1 MERKWTED
9 QKKVISTVD
18 SNLLVSAAAG
28 SGKTAVLVER
38 IIKMITDEKNPT
50 DIDRL
55 IIMTFT
61 RAAAAQMRQKIGD
74 EIEKL
79 VTANPGSKLLRRQ
92 QKLLNN
98 AVISTIDSFCIG
110 IVHDYFHV
118 PELDPAFRIADETEI
133 ELVRADCM
141 AEMLEERYA
150 KNDSLFRELRESY
163 CTHKNDSRLEEIIF
177 NMAQKALAAPWPQEW
192 LEGITDAYGVGS
204 VAEFDGTDIA
214 KYVVAYSRLLLGTYR
229 PRLELGIEICRMTD
243 GPLQYLPMLEEALAV
258 YDNIM
263 SAGSYSELGSIITDS
278 SFSVLS
284 RKKSTDEDLREKA
297 KNIRNSFKDAVNGIK
312 KRFFYTDTASII
324 EIIKKSEPTVN
335 YLKEMTSDYL
345 QRFAA
350 KKREMNIIDFNDAE
364 HFALEILTVKTPE
377 GRVRSDIAKE
387 LQKRYAEII
396 IDEYQDSNG
405 IQEEIVNAIAGDSS
419 ERPYVFTV
427 GDVKQSIYKF
437 RNACPELFIKK
448 QALYRDGLDNGT
460 LINLDR
466 NFRSREEVLSATN
479 SVFMNVMHGYCG
491 GIEYTEECSL
501 KCGTDGQKA
510 AAGGDGE
517 DPYKTELIL
526 IRKKSVDAPVS
537 ESQPGIS
544 TEDAGRLGEQ
554 QEQPETGQQENS
566 VDELTPEETDKAKTE
581 ARAVAL
587 RIRQLVGEN
596 GLQLRD
602 TSEQDRSL
610 RPAGYGDVVVLL
622 RTIKGIA
629 EVFIQVF
636 AEEGIPAYSD
646 VQSGFFKAEETALT
660 MNYLKILDNPRDDIA
675 LVSILHSFI
684 GNMDVDDL
692 ARIKLA
698 GDAAC
703 TSFYDAAL
711 AARGSEGAPVKK
723 LEEFFEVYDRLSTL
737 KNELST
743 HELICKIY
751 DETGLYNYYSAM
763 PDGERRSGNLDMLL
777 GYAGDYAGTG
787 FFGLFSFIRYIDKLK
802 GRELDYGEAGNG
814 AAANCVRIMSIHKS
828 KGLEFPIVILA
839 GMGKKF
845 NMRDFSGDV
854 VVNSSYGIGIKYVDT
869 ENRIKYPSFYQGIIR
884 AKGTEDVLGEEM
896 RLLYVAMTRAKEKL
910 IMTAFSDST
919 KTDIDYA
926 SILGAGSFIDFVY
939 PTALVSDETIK
950 LTELSAAEVLTA
962 GASAGTAASPGTG
975 EAPDGEAG
983 DASETV
989 DEKASEEDDFTERLM
1004 AIRDREYPYASDA
1017 VLPVKLSVSDL
1028 KHRAIEEEEGENP
1041 FEETRGFMPG
1051 SEKTLPDFMRT
1062 PAEPGQASALSG
1074 TGYGTLMHKCMQFIP
1089 MRLRTAAEVS
1099 LFLKD
1104 MLASGKIDENEYSGI
1119 NPNKI
1124 AAFLNTPLAD
1134 RIRRADEKKQFFRE
1148 KQFMLGMPAG
1158 KIDTEKYAGRSELI
1172 PVQGV
1177 IDAMFVED
1185 GSIVI
1190 LDYKTD
1196 SIEAGGEEQLAD
1208 RYRMQ
1213 LVCYAGAAEQLMGMK
1228 VSECLL
1234 YSFRLEKTIRVEV

>member
-38 IIKMITDEKNPT
+38 IIQMITDVKNPT

-79 VTANPGSKLLRRQ
+79 ITADPGSKQLRRQ

-150 KNDSLFRELRESY
+150 KNDSLFCELRESY

-192 LEGITDAYGVGS
+192 LDGITDAYGVGS
-204 VAEFDGTDIA
+204 VAEFDGTDTA
-214 KYVVAYSRLLLGTYR
+214 KYVVEYSRLLLGTYR
-229 PRLELGIEICRMTD
+229 SKLERGIEICKMTD
-243 GPLQYLPMLEEALAV
+243 GPLPFLPMLEEALAV

-263 SAGSYSELGSIITDS
+263 AAGSYSELGSIITSS

-405 IQEEIVNAIAGDSS
+405 IQEEIVNAIAGDSG

-510 AAGGDGE
+510 AAGGNGE

-526 IRKKSVDAPVS
+526 IRKKSGDEPAA
-537 ESQPGIS
+537 ESQ
-544 TEDAGRLGEQ
+544 TEMGTEEAGRSDDR
-554 QEQPETGQQENS
+554 QEQPEGGQQENS
-566 VDELTPEETDKAKTE
+566 GDELTPEETDRVKTE

-596 GLQLRD
+596 GLRLWD
-602 TSEQDRSL
+602 TSDRNQGL

-629 EVFIQVF
+629 EVFLQVF

-692 ARIKLA
+692 AQIKLA

-723 LEEFFEVYDRLSTL
+723 LEAFFEVYDRLSVL
-737 KNELST
+737 KNELGT
-743 HELICKIY
+743 RELICKIY
-751 DETGLYNYYSAM
+751 DETGLYNYYSAL

-777 GYAGDYAGTG
+777 GYAGDYARTG

-828 KGLEFPIVILA
+828 KGLEFPIVVLA

-869 ENRIKYPSFYQGIIR
+869 ENRIKYPGFYQGIIK

-910 IMTAFSDST
+910 IMTAFSDSP

-950 LTELSAAEVLTA
+950 LTELSAAEVFTA
-962 GASAGTAASPGTG
+962 GVSEEAAK
-975 EAPDGEAG
+975 ADRA
-983 DASETV
+983 
-989 DEKASEEDDFTERLM
+989 EKAAEAVTGDGSAEKNGFTERLTE
-1004 AIRDREYPYASDA
+1004 IRDREYPYASDA

-1028 KHRAIEEEEGENP
+1028 KHQAIEEEEGENP

-1051 SEKTLPDFMRT
+1051 SEKTLPDFMRA
-1062 PAEPGQASALSG
+1062 PAEHGQAPALSG

-1099 LFLKD
+1099 LFLKE
-1104 MLASGKIDENEYSGI
+1104 MLAAGKIDENEYAGI

-1158 KIDTEKYAGRSELI
+1158 KVDAEKYAGRSELI

-1196 SIEAGGEEQLAD
+1196 SVEEGGEEQLAD

-1213 LVCYAGAAEQLMGMK
+1213 LVCYAGAAEQLTGMA

-1234 YSFRLEKTIRVEV
+1234 YSFRLEKTIHVEV